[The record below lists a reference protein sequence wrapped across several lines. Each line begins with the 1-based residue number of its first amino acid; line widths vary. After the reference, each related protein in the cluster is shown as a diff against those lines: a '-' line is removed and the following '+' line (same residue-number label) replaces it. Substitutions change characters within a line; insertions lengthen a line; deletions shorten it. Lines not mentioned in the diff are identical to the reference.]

1 MTLSAMAFF
10 LFNQKQHKQL
20 FKPTSGVE
28 ATLGK
33 SQLTLQLEEVKRQ
46 RQELL
51 RRTEEAQKKVEDIPK
66 KIAERKRREVERI
79 QERAQNHKTVRGLGK
94 PTYRISSVVTRKHSL
109 AEQRSM
115 AKKLLILCAVLGVL
129 LFFLWKAAS

>member
-1 MTLSAMAFF
+1 MAFF
-10 LFNQKQHKQL
+10 PFNRKQTKRAPKASSNL
-20 FKPTSGVE
+20 E
-28 ATLGK
+28 ASDGK

-51 RRTEEAQKKVEDIPK
+51 RRTEEAQRKVEDIPK
-66 KIAERKRREVERI
+66 KIEERKRREVERI
-79 QERAQNHKTVRGLGK
+79 HERAQNHKTVRGLVK
-94 PTYRISSVVTRKHSL
+94 PTYRIPSVVTRKHSR

-115 AKKLLILCAVLGVL
+115 AKKFLILCAVLAVL

>member
-1 MTLSAMAFF
+1 MAFF
-10 LFNQKQHKQL
+10 PFHRKQKKMPA
-20 FKPTSGVE
+20 KPAARAKTSDD
-28 ATLGK
+28 K

-51 RRTEEAQKKVEDIPK
+51 RRTEEAQRKVEDIPK

-79 QERAQNHKTVRGLGK
+79 HERAQNHKTVRGLGK

-115 AKKLLILCAVLGVL
+115 AKKFLILCAVLGVL
-129 LFFLWKAAS
+129 LLLLWKAAS